1 MAEFILES
9 REEIQ
14 RVVDEVA
21 RRVSE
26 IAGIQLGEK
35 QKPMVESRLKS
46 RILKLKLNS
55 FAEYLKYLRAHSEV
69 EGQALMSVMTTHHSY
84 FFREFSQFEF
94 LLHSGLD
101 GIIAEVKKR
110 TDKTIRIWSAAAS
123 RGQEVYSLAMFF
135 HLHLPHLAKDLKF
148 EIWGTD
154 IDPESIKIATNGV
167 YRCSE
172 VNQSPAIYL
181 KNNWTQG
188 QGEVREFMRVKK
200 HLKESCH
207 FSTFNLLQ
215 NEKLFADQK
224 FDIIFCRNVFIY
236 FNAQQIQ
243 QATQSLLNE
252 LNPHGF
258 LFLGVSESLHGLKL
272 PLDLMGPATYRQ
284 NTFQAKAISPS
295 AVTPPVKA
303 LPNPIE
309 VLTVDDSPTILA
321 MLNKILIPAEGFQV
335 TGVAKNGRE
344 ALEILKTK
352 KFHVITLDLH
362 MPELDGLGFLKEY
375 RDLNR
380 IPVVIVSALGRE
392 NKDTSQKAFSL
403 GASDYVE
410 KPTLENLTEA
420 GNQIRAKLRTALSVP
435 GKGVVPASPNVKSTK
450 ESSVLAKSTG
460 SQLRSLSPF
469 STSTSSAIKVLII
482 DDSKTMRALLTQI
495 LSKDKTFQVVGQAE
509 KPSEVEALIEKY
521 KPDLITL
528 DLHLPEMDG
537 VSLLRKI
544 YPKYRIPTVVI
555 SSISVDEGPFVLQAL
570 ELGAID
576 YIQKP
581 EMSRL
586 GESSDLIRERLKAA
600 AAVHN
605 SQRKKWVGQKSKIPF
620 DNIDRSLIVMG
631 ASTGGTEALKVV
643 LEGLPSEVPAIL
655 IVQHIPAIF
664 SAAFAER
671 LNRFCDFEVR
681 EAQHGDVVRPNRV
694 LIAPGGYHMRLVNKD
709 HQRIVEINQ
718 EAPIHRHRPSVDYL
732 FRSVPSAWNPTEVVA
747 VLLTGMG
754 SDGALEM
761 KTLQKHGAQTIAQ
774 DESSSV
780 IFGMPRE
787 AIRLG
792 AANHVLP
799 LDQIAGKIISLVNT
813 GKKLNKIS

>member
-1 MAEFILES
+1 
-9 REEIQ
+9 
-14 RVVDEVA
+14 
-21 RRVSE
+21 
-26 IAGIQLGEK
+26 
-35 QKPMVESRLKS
+35 
-46 RILKLKLNS
+46 
-55 FAEYLKYLRAHSEV
+55 
-69 EGQALMSVMTTHHSY
+69 
-84 FFREFSQFEF
+84 
-94 LLHSGLD
+94 
-101 GIIAEVKKR
+101 
-110 TDKTIRIWSAAAS
+110 
-123 RGQEVYSLAMFF
+123 
-135 HLHLPHLAKDLKF
+135 
-148 EIWGTD
+148 
-154 IDPESIKIATNGV
+154 
-167 YRCSE
+167 
-172 VNQSPAIYL
+172 
-181 KNNWTQG
+181 
-188 QGEVREFMRVKK
+188 
-200 HLKESCH
+200 
-207 FSTFNLLQ
+207 
-215 NEKLFADQK
+215 
-224 FDIIFCRNVFIY
+224 
-236 FNAQQIQ
+236 
-243 QATQSLLNE
+243 
-252 LNPHGF
+252 
-258 LFLGVSESLHGLKL
+258 
-272 PLDLMGPATYRQ
+272 
-284 NTFQAKAISPS
+284 
-295 AVTPPVKA
+295 
-303 LPNPIE
+303 
-309 VLTVDDSPTILA
+309 
-321 MLNKILIPAEGFQV
+321 
-335 TGVAKNGRE
+335 
-344 ALEILKTK
+344 
-352 KFHVITLDLH
+352 
-362 MPELDGLGFLKEY
+362 
-375 RDLNR
+375 
-380 IPVVIVSALGRE
+380 
-392 NKDTSQKAFSL
+392 
-403 GASDYVE
+403 
-410 KPTLENLTEA
+410 
-420 GNQIRAKLRTALSVP
+420 
-435 GKGVVPASPNVKSTK
+435 
-450 ESSVLAKSTG
+450 
-460 SQLRSLSPF
+460 
-469 STSTSSAIKVLII
+469 
-482 DDSKTMRALLTQI
+482 MRALLTQI

-709 HQRIVEINQ
+709 HQRNVEINQ